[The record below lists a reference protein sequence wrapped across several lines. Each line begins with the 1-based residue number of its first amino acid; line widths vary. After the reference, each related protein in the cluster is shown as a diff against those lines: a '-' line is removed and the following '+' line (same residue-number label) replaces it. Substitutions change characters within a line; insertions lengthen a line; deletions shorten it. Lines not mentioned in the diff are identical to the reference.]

1 MYYEFGAF
9 RPVFKLSSD
18 PYLSGIVQ
26 FYVLRIFKYISC
38 LFFNLKNIFFVNP
51 WPFMIDPLKH
61 RVYLKKLCLFDP
73 AVSTE
78 IGYKHTNAH
87 TENSYKKKKK
97 KNLPITMIFSG
108 LNWSLWIAN
117 CMTASAAFR
126 SCSGKGDPTNRN
138 SELNILPN
146 SNIKFNLQR

>member
-1 MYYEFGAF
+1 MAIFERGIFFTAYSNIFVLYYEFGAF

-87 TENSYKKKKK
+87 TENSYKNLKK
-97 KNLPITMIFSG
+97 
-108 LNWSLWIAN
+108 
-117 CMTASAAFR
+117 
-126 SCSGKGDPTNRN
+126 
-138 SELNILPN
+138 
-146 SNIKFNLQR
+146 IKFTDNNDIFRFELKFMDRKLHDCICRVPFLFRKRRTYK